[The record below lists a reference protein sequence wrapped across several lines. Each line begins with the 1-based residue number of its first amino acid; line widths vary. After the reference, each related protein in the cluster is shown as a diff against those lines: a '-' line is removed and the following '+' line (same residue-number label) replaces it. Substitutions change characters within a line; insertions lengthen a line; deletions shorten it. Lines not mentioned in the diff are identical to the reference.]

1 MNTIFSDKEKK
12 YTIYSCQRIENM
24 LNSFLILRTVIR
36 LGGEEFMQ
44 YDGIIRIQSSIDTGY
59 KKETSNAMI
68 SAKVNY
74 AEMQSKID
82 ELRKVIMPFSNI
94 RKCEMQAVLKNLSNK
109 VQMFETVICR
119 NLILSFSPA
128 NVASELRGILA
139 NYKYILQNAVSATS
153 FKQFRYLHEKYLFL
167 KISDEIGFPI
177 YLEADSE
184 LRDRLIDSYRKNENQ
199 CNKKE
204 MCEIILDYFNDEYID
219 YILNGIKNVHVFN
232 TERVVLIEEG
242 IEAYQFGFYGSSA
255 SLFAAQLSGMISDV
269 YKELSTFHRFSNEE
283 KKELLVT
290 FNQNCKTD
298 SEKGMLL
305 QIIDIQ
311 SQGFM
316 IWYRVVQYFLNI
328 VYLTKKNNIA
338 AQPNRNLICHG
349 KQTNYNTREMN
360 LKLIMCMDIIAE
372 LAWRIKNM
380 KEKYSENSVSI

>member
-1 MNTIFSDKEKK
+1 
-12 YTIYSCQRIENM
+12 
-24 LNSFLILRTVIR
+24 
-36 LGGEEFMQ
+36 MQ
-44 YDGIIRIQSSIDTGY
+44 YDGIIRIQSCINAKY
-59 KKETSNAMI
+59 AKEASNTM
-68 SAKVNY
+68 NY
-74 AEMQSKID
+74 AKMNYEKIQT
-82 ELRKVIMPFSNI
+82 IMPFGNI
-94 RKCEMQAVLKNLSNK
+94 KKCEIQAVSKYFSNAVKISATSICKN
-109 VQMFETVICR
+109 Q
-119 NLILSFSPA
+119 ILSSV
-128 NVASELRGILA
+128 NVASEWKRILA
-139 NYKYILQNAVSATS
+139 DYNQILRNAISATS
-153 FKQFRYLHEKYLFL
+153 FKLPRYLHEKYLFL

-328 VYLTKKNNIA
+328 VYSTKKNNIA